1 MKYGGVL
8 MNIFCGSEQRS
19 MTKREAAITL
29 VDMLGTLQSNCW
41 FDDDDKC
48 RMHEAVAIA
57 CAELMIDEVLDA
69 RSKAEEVD

>member
-1 MKYGGVL
+1 
-8 MNIFCGSEQRS
+8 MNILCGS

-29 VDMLGTLQSNCW
+29 VDMLGTLRSDCC

-57 CAELMIDEVLDA
+57 CAELMVDEVLDA
-69 RSKAEEVD
+69 RSKVEEDNY